1 MMRVFCAVASML
13 LSSFI
18 TGLAQAQSVEF
29 TNPLILK
36 RADPQIYHHTNG
48 TYYFT
53 ATVPEYDRIELRSA
67 STIAGLN
74 TATPT
79 IIWKAHTTGAMANHI
94 WAPELHY
101 IGGKWYIY
109 FAAGSSSNSWD
120 IRVYVLENTSTDPMQ
135 KAWTEKGQLVTNGT
149 TFALDATTFE
159 HQGSRYL
166 VWAEADPTLK
176 INTALFIART
186 SNPWTLEGTGVRI
199 SVPDYDWE
207 KVGYA
212 VNEGPAVIK
221 KNGKVFITYSASA
234 TDANYCVGLLT
245 ASDTSDLLKPASWTK
260 SRNPVLKSGNG
271 VYGPGHNQFTT
282 TPDGT
287 VDLLV
292 YHARDYEKIT
302 GDPLDDPNRATRV
315 QPLRWNS
322 DGTPNFGTP
331 VANGPITIS
340 FGGTG
345 NGGNGGSTSSMSGGS
360 TSSTSGGTASATS
373 FGGRGSEGG
382 SFGTNG
388 GSSTRGGSQSTGS
401 NAENG
406 GSRASGG
413 TFNSGG
419 SRNATGA
426 VDSSGSRGG
435 AASVTYA
442 SIVGSGTARGGNSYD
457 GTTLLG
463 GMSSSS
469 SGVANAETGADPAGC
484 SCRVGSA
491 SSPKGGTIAF
501 YIAGLALTFLSRRKN
516 ASRLFRYHS

>member
-1 MMRVFCAVASML
+1 MMRIFFVVASML
-13 LSSFI
+13 LSSFLA
-18 TGLAQAQSVEF
+18 GVAQAQSVEF
-29 TNPLILK
+29 NNPLILK
-36 RADPQIYHHTNG
+36 RADPQIYLHTNG

-109 FAAGSSSNSWD
+109 FAAGSSSDSWD

-271 VYGPGHNQFTT
+271 VYGPGHSQFTT

-302 GDPLDDPNRATRV
+302 GDPLNDPNRATRV

-331 VANGPITIS
+331 VASGPITIN
-340 FGGTG
+340 FGSAG
-345 NGGNGGSTSSMSGGS
+345 NGGNGGSTSIAN
-360 TSSTSGGTASATS
+360 GGTASTTS
-373 FGGRGSEGG
+373 GGGRGSEGG

-388 GSSTRGGSQSTGS
+388 GSTSRGGSQSTGS

-406 GSRASGG
+406 GSQASGG

-426 VDSSGSRGG
+426 ANSGGTNG
-435 AASVTYA
+435 DAGSVTHA
-442 SIVGSGTARGGNSYD
+442 SIVNSGTARGGSSYG
-457 GTTLLG
+457 GTALLG

-469 SGVANAETGADPAGC
+469 SGVSNAESSDGPSGC
-484 SCRVGSA
+484 SCRVGAESSA
-491 SSPKGGTIAF
+491 KGSATAS
-501 YIAGLALTFLSRRKN
+501 YIVGLALMYLCRRKN
-516 ASRLFRYHS
+516 APRLFRYHP